1 MKYSFRIL
9 QKKIL
14 ILVIIGAI
22 LIGYFL
28 FRFLKEPE
36 LTDFPY
42 DFKPHTY
49 TMILLSR
56 LSQRKC
62 TMLEFSAA
70 WEICKC
76 LGILSKESTEVIFEE
91 KMFELTNRLS
101 PENFDNFKDK
111 YNIIIIGTLEND
123 GLIKKVHE
131 AVGVVGEVKDSDE
144 RYGLLEIFRNP
155 SNPLRKILIITGSDE
170 IGVKIAC
177 DALISGKELRGN
189 RMVIKPEEKTISG
202 KIYLDRSLQIF
213 NWVIDFNEEPPLKIW
228 RGVLKGEELIDKA
241 KELINQ
247 GKEARATVKG
257 YLTTICWT
265 PYFHVGKFLLICQ
278 KAILV
283 TDYNFIED

>member
-62 TMLEFSAA
+62 TLLEFSAA

-76 LGILSKESTEVIFEE
+76 LGILSKEPTEVIFEE
-91 KMFELTNRLS
+91 KMFELTN
-101 PENFDNFKDK
+101 
-111 YNIIIIGTLEND
+111 
-123 GLIKKVHE
+123 
-131 AVGVVGEVKDSDE
+131 
-144 RYGLLEIFRNP
+144 
-155 SNPLRKILIITGSDE
+155 
-170 IGVKIAC
+170 
-177 DALISGKELRGN
+177 
-189 RMVIKPEEKTISG
+189 
-202 KIYLDRSLQIF
+202 
-213 NWVIDFNEEPPLKIW
+213 
-228 RGVLKGEELIDKA
+228 
-241 KELINQ
+241 
-247 GKEARATVKG
+247 
-257 YLTTICWT
+257 
-265 PYFHVGKFLLICQ
+265 
-278 KAILV
+278 
-283 TDYNFIED
+283 